1 MSEYVSWSEVRAKTP
16 HDETQ
21 VERLTKKYLAKSRVA
36 TLTDIRL
43 ALGFTQED
51 LAQIIGVNQSN
62 ISRIEKGQLTKTE
75 FQSLY
80 SYVEALGGKI
90 EVHAK
95 FGANSLQIVD
105 SSYEEELK
113 KKPKKKKPRRR

>member
-1 MSEYVSWSEVRAKTP
+1 MNEYVSWNDVRAKTP
-16 HDETQ
+16 HDEAK

-51 LAQIIGVNQSN
+51 LAQIIGINQSN

-80 SYVEALGGKI
+80 SYVAALGGKI

-95 FGANSLQIVD
+95 FGANSLRIVD

-113 KKPKKKKPRRR
+113 KKPKKKKPRRS

>member
-1 MSEYVSWSEVRAKTP
+1 MSDYVSWSDVRTKTS
-16 HDETQ
+16 HNEAN

-51 LAQIIGVNQSN
+51 LAKIIGIDQSN
-62 ISRIEKGQLTKTE
+62 VSRIEKGQLTKTE
-75 FQSLY
+75 FRSLY
-80 SYVEALGGKI
+80 SYIEALGGKI
-90 EVHAK
+90 EVHAI

-113 KKPKKKKPRRR
+113 KRPKKKKPRRS